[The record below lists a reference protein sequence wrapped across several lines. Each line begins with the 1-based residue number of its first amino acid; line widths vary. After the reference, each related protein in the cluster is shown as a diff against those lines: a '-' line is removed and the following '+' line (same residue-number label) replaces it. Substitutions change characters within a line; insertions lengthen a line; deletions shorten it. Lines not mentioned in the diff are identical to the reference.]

1 MRTIFALP
9 QVLIAKI
16 AAGEVIERP
25 SFAVKELIENAID
38 AKADVIQ
45 IHVEEAGLKR
55 ITVIDNGVGMAKED
69 LGVCFISHTTSKLHE
84 EHQLT
89 SIQTLGF
96 RGEAL
101 SSIAAISDMVIQ
113 SRTTDAAGGT
123 IVRLKGQEIDEIA
136 PIGTPVGTIVT
147 VANLFQSVP
156 ARKKF
161 LKSPQTEFRHIT
173 EIVMQFALLYPGIH
187 LFLTHNKKTIFDLPP
202 KQDTLER
209 IKVLLG
215 ASLFEQFIPVE
226 YEENYLKV
234 TGFVGKPQVAA
245 KANQK
250 QFLSVNDR
258 LVKDRVVALAV
269 KEAFGSLLPATNTP
283 VFLLQLTLPAETVD
297 VNIHPRKEHIA
308 FLNSTQVFTA
318 IKQAVS
324 QTLEEHN
331 LTFRLVRFKN
341 DTSARLGE
349 TTSFAGQLLKET
361 VLPWNR
367 TQTGALPKN
376 ILATQ
381 LHQTYLLIPTE
392 EGLQLVDQH
401 AAHERILYEQFAE
414 AFTTEKK
421 KKQPHELAQPLTLHF
436 SVTEAQVIEEY
447 ASVFA
452 DLGFILEPFQGTS
465 YILRAVP
472 KIFKGRKSEK
482 IVRDML
488 ADLAE
493 ESGLRT
499 IDVSSQRMLKFL
511 ACRAAVKAGDVLTP
525 TQAKNI
531 IQQLATTSNN
541 ATCPHG
547 RPTKIVV
554 TLEELHKLFRR
565 SMKT

>member
-1 MRTIFALP
+1 MQTIFALP
-9 QVLIAKI
+9 HNIIAKI

-38 AKADVIQ
+38 AKADLIQ

-55 ITVIDNGVGMAKED
+55 ITIIDNGVGMTEED
-69 LGVCFISHTTSKLHE
+69 LELCFLPHTTSKLRE

-89 SIQTLGF
+89 NIQTLGF

-101 SSIAAISDMVIQ
+101 SSIAAISDMIIQ
-113 SRTTDAAGGT
+113 SRTADAAGGT
-123 IVRLKGQEIDEIA
+123 VVRLKGQHVDEIA

-147 VANLFQSVP
+147 VDNLFQSVP

-173 EIVMQFALLYPGIH
+173 EVVMQFALAYPNIH
-187 LFLTHNKKTIFDLPP
+187 FILTHNKKTVFDLPP
-202 KQDTLER
+202 KQDALKR

-215 ASLFEQFIPVE
+215 TSLFEQLIPVD
-226 YEENYLKV
+226 YEENFLTI
-234 TGFVGKPQVAA
+234 TGLIGKPQAA
-245 KANQK
+245 GKANQK
-250 QFLSVNDR
+250 QFVSVNNR
-258 LVKDRVVALAV
+258 LVTDRVVALAV
-269 KEAFGSLLPATNTP
+269 KEAFGSLLPAASTP
-283 VFLLQLTLPAETVD
+283 VFLLQITLPAETVD

-308 FLNSTQVFTA
+308 FLNSTQIFTA

-331 LTFRLVRFKN
+331 LTFHLAKFKH

-367 TQTGALPKN
+367 TPTGVLPKD
-376 ILATQ
+376 LLVTQ
-381 LHQTYLLIPTE
+381 LHQTYLLVPTE
-392 EGLQLVDQH
+392 EGLQMFDQH
-401 AAHERILYEQFAE
+401 AAHERILYEQFAK

-421 KKQPHELAQPLTLHF
+421 KKQLYELSQPLTLHV
-436 SVTEAQVIEEY
+436 SIAEAQLLEEY
-447 ASVFA
+447 ASLFA
-452 DLGFILEPFQGTS
+452 DLGFVLEPFQGTS

-472 KIFKGRKSEK
+472 GVFRGRKSEK
-482 IVRDML
+482 IVRDMI
-488 ADLAE
+488 ADLAD

-499 IDVSSQRMLKFL
+499 IDLSSQRMLKFL
-511 ACRAAVKAGDVLTP
+511 ACRAAVKAGDVITP

-531 IQQLATTSNN
+531 VKQLAATPNN

-547 RPTKIVV
+547 RPTKIAV
-554 TLEELHKLFRR
+554 TLEDLQKLFRR
-565 SMKT
+565 